1 MNLLEWMLLAFLS
14 MLFGSSFFFIGVAV
28 KELPTF
34 TIVVSRVI
42 IAAAILLVAMRVM
55 GTRIPTDR
63 RLWAAFFALALL
75 NNVIP
80 FSLIVWGQEHVASG
94 VAAVLN
100 ATTPLFGVV
109 IAHRFT
115 SDERMTTGR
124 IIGVI
129 IGFIGVTVMI
139 GGAAFQSLGLDLLAP
154 LAIVLATLSYALASV
169 FGRRF
174 RRYGVSPITTA
185 AGQVTASAII
195 LIPVVLIID
204 QPWMLPAPGI
214 GTIGALLALGGLSTA
229 LAFVVYFRILATA
242 GANNV
247 LLVTFLLPITAILL
261 GVIVLDEVLVS
272 RHIPGIVLIALGL
285 TVLDGRPWRLIRR
298 MKP

>member
-1 MNLLEWMLLAFLS
+1 MQ
-14 MLFGSSFFFIGVAV
+14 
-28 KELPTF
+28 P
-34 TIVVSRVI
+34 
-42 IAAAILLVAMRVM
+42 
-55 GTRIPTDR
+55 P
-63 RLWAAFFALALL
+63 
-75 NNVIP
+75 
-80 FSLIVWGQEHVASG
+80 
-94 VAAVLN
+94 
-100 ATTPLFGVV
+100 PLFGVV

-214 GTIGALLALGGLSTA
+214 GTIGALLALGCKWWLGCSDVGGCAGMLGAWVAAGSPIWIQIR
-229 LAFVVYFRILATA
+229 LEFRRY
-242 GANNV
+242 
-247 LLVTFLLPITAILL
+247 
-261 GVIVLDEVLVS
+261 S
-272 RHIPGIVLIALGL
+272 
-285 TVLDGRPWRLIRR
+285 
-298 MKP
+298 